1 MMKSILKISLTTLLL
16 LGTLHA
22 EEKAVT
28 MRTMLDA
35 MNLIQLGLLTN
46 TKVLV
51 KEGVFE
57 LENSK
62 NKLGTVDHSRYLSF
76 DEVQGYAYTKE
87 KVDQLGIE
95 ATRLQ
100 TFFKAGDTTEA
111 LQAYNSIMLQCVECH
126 TKLRDYKDEGI
137 RFR

>member
-1 MMKSILKISLTTLLL
+1 MSRLILKISIVFIIF

-46 TKVLV
+46 TKILV
-51 KEGVFE
+51 KEGVLE

-62 NKLGTVDHSRYLSF
+62 NKLNAVDHSRYLSF
-76 DEVQGYAYTKE
+76 DEVQGYTYTKE
-87 KVDQLGIE
+87 KVYHLGIE
-95 ATRLQ
+95 AKKLQ
-100 TFFKAGDTTEA
+100 TYFKAGNTIEA
-111 LQAYNSIMLQCVECH
+111 LKAYSSIMMQCIECH
-126 TKLRDYKDEGI
+126 TKLRDYEDKGV